1 MRGAQYTSQKMY
13 SGHKSKY
20 IQEKGLFQHID
31 VYYDNEHTLYVV
43 EIMCFRGAPR
53 ALKTQT
59 KNSCREA
66 QGHSN
71 TGPEDLEL

>member
-1 MRGAQYTSQKMY
+1 MRSAQYTSQKMY
-13 SGHKSKY
+13 SGYKSKY

-31 VYYDNEHTLYVV
+31 DIEHITDNKYPRYDV

-53 ALKTQT
+53 ALKTRT

-71 TGPEDLEL
+71 A